1 MSACGLCALLLLL
14 GTWQVLVEG
23 ALVRRDEELGAAVRR
38 MAPPEMPAEA
48 LSDLGNLE
56 VALPLLAVAMTLS
69 LLRPGGRRWWP
80 VACYG
85 AAVVL
90 MVPLVLGLK
99 VWTDRAGPSGG
110 AGFYPSGH
118 AATTAAVLGGA
129 LLLLSGGLSRIARR
143 AARALVVILVVGNGL
158 GLVWRGYH
166 WPLDVL
172 AGWCLSVLLLC
183 AAFAAARHRG
193 PGDRLPRTDRIRPH
207 DGRMPADPDPPR
219 TRRTPSAGS

>member
-1 MSACGLCALLLLL
+1 MSACGLCALVLLL

-23 ALVRRDEELGAAVRR
+23 ALVGRDEELGAAVRR
-38 MAPPEMPAEA
+38 AAPPQVPAEA
-48 LSDLGNLE
+48 LSDLGNPE
-56 VALPLLAVAMTLS
+56 VALPLLAAAMALA
-69 LLRPGGRRWWP
+69 LLRSGGRRWWP

-85 AAVVL
+85 AVVAL

-110 AGFYPSGH
+110 GGFYPSGH
-118 AATTAAVLGGA
+118 AATTAAALGGA
-129 LLLLSGGLSRIARR
+129 LLLLSGGLSRAARR
-143 AARALVVILVVGNGL
+143 AAGALVAALVVGNGL

-183 AAFAAARHRG
+183 AACTAAHRPG
-193 PGDRLPRTDRIRPH
+193 PGARLPHTERNQPHGSGMPTDRS
-207 DGRMPADPDPPR
+207 PPR
-219 TRRTPSAGS
+219 TRRTPPAAS